1 MSTLS
6 PQAASDAKRSRYRI
20 FGEMLEM
27 AMASGLKLPPLPTPI
42 MPTSSAGTGAMLP
55 EHFATP
61 TSSSNPLHVLQQP
74 AFYFYTAAICS
85 VQRQKRYQAALD
97 VEVRPSYSS
106 LVLGN

>member
-1 MSTLS
+1 MSTLP
-6 PQAASDAKRSRYRI
+6 PQTASDAKRSRYRI

-27 AMASGLKLPPLPTPI
+27 AIASGLKLPPLPTPI

-61 TSSSNPLHVLQQP
+61 TSSANPLHVLQQP

-97 VEVRPSYSS
+97 IEVRPSYFSP
-106 LVLGN
+106 VLGN